1 MLELRQQNNIQM
13 ANAAAKK
20 LPVGSSEWIQTER
33 SLAGQYLE
41 EAADDFGY
49 SVRNELEW
57 LNEHMKEIFSKDQVY
72 VLFLHVDRGVWQR

>member
-1 MLELRQQNNIQM
+1 M

-20 LPVGSSEWIQTER
+20 LPVASAEWIQTER
-33 SLAGQYLE
+33 SLAGQYLG

-57 LNEHMKEIFSKDQVY
+57 LNEHMREIFSKDQMYVVHIQPSCSVY
-72 VLFLHVDRGVWQR
+72 QC